1 MTEPG
6 SDNAQRAETEQRRGA
21 AQVSNHLVIG
31 DATRS
36 LAGVVLAVAVAAAL
50 LALGILMVFAGVHI
64 PLRVVHLRGFEQRE
78 GVELVVVPLGV
89 IAGALLWQR
98 FGVTTA
104 MSRNRIVGPWLP
116 PLGVC
121 LIIGA
126 SLLLI
131 SSWRGDYPWYGPTR
145 LLRAAALACGAFV
158 IGRFYPRTSA
168 ILAGALGTPALFA
181 VAVLALPQLLVDP
194 VNGFEDRSRQ
204 WLLIA
209 ASLAGSVAMML
220 ASIRVRTWAMRFAIW
235 SGSIALFLAVFGYI
249 SGHNL
254 R

>member
-50 LALGILMVFAGVHI
+50 PALGILMVFAGVHI

-145 LLRAAALACGAFV
+145 LLLAAALACGAFV

-194 VNGFEDRSRQ
+194 CERLRGPLPSVVADSSLIGGLGRNDARVDSGANPGYALRHLERLDRALPGGVWLHNG
-204 WLLIA
+204 A
-209 ASLAGSVAMML
+209 
-220 ASIRVRTWAMRFAIW
+220 
-235 SGSIALFLAVFGYI
+235 
-249 SGHNL
+249 
-254 R
+254 

>member
-1 MTEPG
+1 MTAPG
-6 SDNAQRAETEQRRGA
+6 SDNAQRAETEQRPVA
-21 AQVSNHLVIG
+21 AQVSNHPVG
-31 DATRS
+31 NATRS

-50 LALGILMVFAGVHI
+50 LVLSILVPFGYVHSPLG
-64 PLRVVHLRGFEQRE
+64 VVNVRGFEQRP

-104 MSRNRIVGPWLP
+104 MSRNRIIGPWLP

-145 LLRAAALACGAFV
+145 LLLAAALACGAFV
-158 IGRFYPRTSA
+158 IGRFYPPTSA
-168 ILAGALGTPALFA
+168 ILAGAIGTPALFA
-181 VAVLALPQLLVDP
+181 VAVLAFPQLLVDP
-194 VNGFEDRSRQ
+194 MNSFEDRARQ
-204 WLLIA
+204 SALIGA
-209 ASLAGSVAMML
+209 ALAGSVAMML
-220 ASIRVRTWAMRFAIW
+220 ASIPIRTQSIRFAIW
-235 SGSIALFLAVFGYI
+235 SGAIALFLAVVGYI
-249 SGHNL
+249 SGHNWQ
-254 R
+254 

>member
-6 SDNAQRAETEQRRGA
+6 SDKAQRAETEQRPGA
-21 AQVSNHLVIG
+21 TQVSNHPVG
-31 DATRS
+31 TATRS

-50 LALGILMVFAGVHI
+50 TVLGILVPFGYMHSPLGV
-64 PLRVVHLRGFEQRE
+64 VNVRGFEQRP

-104 MSRNRIVGPWLP
+104 MSRNRIIGPWLP

-168 ILAGALGTPALFA
+168 ILAGAIGTPALFA
-181 VAVLALPQLLVDP
+181 VAVLAFPQLLVDP
-194 VNGFEDRSRQ
+194 VNSYEDRSRQ

-209 ASLAGSVAMML
+209 ASLAGSVAMVL
-220 ASIRVRTWAMRFAIW
+220 VSIRVRTRALRFAIW
-235 SGSIALFLAVFGYI
+235 SGSIALFLAVLGYI
-249 SGHNL
+249 AGHNWQ
-254 R
+254 